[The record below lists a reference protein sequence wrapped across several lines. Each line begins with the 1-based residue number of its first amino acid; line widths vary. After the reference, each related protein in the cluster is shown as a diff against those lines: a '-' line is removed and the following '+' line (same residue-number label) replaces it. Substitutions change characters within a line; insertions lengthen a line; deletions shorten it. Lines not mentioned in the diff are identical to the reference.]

1 MHLFQFVE
9 EKPIA
14 SFVQL
19 FLFETDPGII
29 NIKHNRFNVN
39 SIEVVM
45 FYILYTPKKKLT
57 VSFILKDVNIVFI
70 MTPFAVICAVA
81 TLAIFVKRL
90 QCVSAR
96 CTPSTI
102 LNCKGRETS
111 FASCDS
117 ALDNCVLTP
126 LVKRCPAIQDWVCV
140 FKCWNCT
147 IFGVSIASKTSI
159 IYEESRV

>member
-1 MHLFQFVE
+1 
-9 EKPIA
+9 
-14 SFVQL
+14 
-19 FLFETDPGII
+19 
-29 NIKHNRFNVN
+29 
-39 SIEVVM
+39 M

-147 IFGVSIASKTSI
+147 IFGVSIASKTCI
-159 IYEESRV
+159 IYEESRVQLNKIFLYHAIENTANQKTGKSLYIRRHYIQPSHRAPRVTI